1 MPDPREAKV
10 QDLAPWFIALYVG
23 VPIACA
29 AALGL
34 ALLTRSTLP
43 IRVFLVVFGLSIA
56 GRVVLRW
63 RTGLFATPLALKVLT
78 IGLQGAAALACVVFA
93 FDLKG

>member
-1 MPDPREAKV
+1 MADRREGKV
-10 QDLAPWFIALYVG
+10 RDLAPWFIALYVG
-23 VPIACA
+23 VPVACA

-34 ALLTRSTLP
+34 ALLTGSILP
-43 IRVFLVVFGLSIA
+43 LRVFLIVFGLSIA

-63 RTGLFATPLALKVLT
+63 QTGLFATPLALKILT

-93 FDLKG
+93 FSLRG

>member
-1 MPDPREAKV
+1 MPDPRQAKAE
-10 QDLAPWFIALYVG
+10 DLAPWFIAIYVG
-23 VPIACA
+23 VPLACA

-43 IRVFLVVFGLSIA
+43 IRVFLIVFGLSIVA
-56 GRVVLRW
+56 RLVLRW
-63 RTGLFATPLALKVLT
+63 QTGLFATPLVLKILT

-93 FDLKG
+93 FGLKG

>member
-1 MPDPREAKV
+1 MTDPRSAKV
-10 QDLAPWFIALYVG
+10 GDLAGWFIAIYVG

-29 AALGL
+29 VALGL
-34 ALLTRSTLP
+34 ALLTKSNLP
-43 IRVFLVVFGLSIA
+43 LRVFLVVFGLSIV

-63 RTGLFATPLALKVLT
+63 RTGLFATPAVLKILT

-93 FDLKG
+93 FSLRG